1 MGKQILDQFSL
12 LHAAVGVVAYFW
24 GVPFWLA
31 LGLHFV
37 FEIVENT
44 AWGMSFIN
52 NWLTLWPGGKPYADS
67 IVNLISDNVTF
78 AGGWLVAAWLDRVGD
93 ERRWY

>member
-12 LHAAVGVVAYFW
+12 LHVAVGVVAYFW

-31 LGLHFV
+31 LGFHIA

-44 AWGMSFIN
+44 AWGISFIN
-52 NWLTLWPGGKPYADS
+52 NWLTVWPGGKPYADS
-67 IVNLISDNVTF
+67 VVNLISDNVTF
-78 AGGWLVAAWLDRVGD
+78 AGGWLAAAWLDGVGD
-93 ERRWY
+93 ERGWY

>member
-12 LHAAVGVVAYFW
+12 LHVAVGVVAYFW
-24 GVPFWLA
+24 GVPLLVA
-31 LGLHFV
+31 VGIHIV

-44 AWGMSFIN
+44 AWGISFIN

-67 IVNLISDNVTF
+67 AINQISDIVTF
-78 AGGWLVAAWLDRVGD
+78 AGGWLVAAWLDRFGV
-93 ERRWY
+93 EREWY